1 MQIPE
6 NYITNIKKGEKV
18 KMNFTAIGVKKE
30 GEISQVGD
38 YIDPSSRTFR
48 VSVNLPKIK
57 ENQIFKDN
65 MMASVEL
72 RDYVAY
78 DAIMIP
84 NKLILQD
91 TKGVNYTYVFINQN
105 ESLGIVERRNISLGM
120 SNEKMTE
127 VLDGIQSTDQII
139 NRGIRSVQSGETVKL
154 Y

>member
-1 MQIPE
+1 
-6 NYITNIKKGEKV
+6 
-18 KMNFTAIGVKKE
+18 
-30 GEISQVGD
+30 
-38 YIDPSSRTFR
+38 
-48 VSVNLPKIK
+48 
-57 ENQIFKDN
+57 

-105 ESLGIVERRNISLGM
+105 GSLGNVERRNISIGI

-127 VLDGIQSTDQII
+127 VLEGIKSTDQII
-139 NRGIRSVQSGETVKL
+139 DRGIRSVQSGETVKL

>member
-1 MQIPE
+1 
-6 NYITNIKKGEKV
+6 
-18 KMNFTAIGVKKE
+18 
-30 GEISQVGD
+30 
-38 YIDPSSRTFR
+38 
-48 VSVNLPKIK
+48 
-57 ENQIFKDN
+57 
-65 MMASVEL
+65 MASVEL

-105 ESLGIVERRNISLGM
+105 ASLGTIERRNISIGM

-127 VLDGIQSTDQII
+127 VLEGIESTDQII

>member
-1 MQIPE
+1 
-6 NYITNIKKGEKV
+6 
-18 KMNFTAIGVKKE
+18 
-30 GEISQVGD
+30 
-38 YIDPSSRTFR
+38 
-48 VSVNLPKIK
+48 
-57 ENQIFKDN
+57 
-65 MMASVEL
+65 MASVEL

-91 TKGVNYTYVFINQN
+91 TKGINYTYVFINQN

-127 VLDGIQSTDQII
+127 VLEGIKSTDQII

>member
-1 MQIPE
+1 
-6 NYITNIKKGEKV
+6 
-18 KMNFTAIGVKKE
+18 
-30 GEISQVGD
+30 
-38 YIDPSSRTFR
+38 
-48 VSVNLPKIK
+48 
-57 ENQIFKDN
+57 
-65 MMASVEL
+65 MASVEL

-105 ESLGIVERRNISLGM
+105 ESLGIVERRNVSLGM

-127 VLDGIQSTDQII
+127 VLDGIKSTDQII

>member
-1 MQIPE
+1 
-6 NYITNIKKGEKV
+6 
-18 KMNFTAIGVKKE
+18 
-30 GEISQVGD
+30 
-38 YIDPSSRTFR
+38 
-48 VSVNLPKIK
+48 
-57 ENQIFKDN
+57 

-91 TKGVNYTYVFINQN
+91 TKGINYTYVFINQN

-127 VLDGIQSTDQII
+127 VLEGIKSTDQII

>member
-1 MQIPE
+1 
-6 NYITNIKKGEKV
+6 
-18 KMNFTAIGVKKE
+18 
-30 GEISQVGD
+30 
-38 YIDPSSRTFR
+38 
-48 VSVNLPKIK
+48 
-57 ENQIFKDN
+57 

>member
-1 MQIPE
+1 
-6 NYITNIKKGEKV
+6 
-18 KMNFTAIGVKKE
+18 
-30 GEISQVGD
+30 
-38 YIDPSSRTFR
+38 
-48 VSVNLPKIK
+48 
-57 ENQIFKDN
+57 

-127 VLDGIQSTDQII
+127 VLDGIKSTDQII